1 VTPVL
6 IEKVE
11 GGELSVETGKG
22 FYEWTPES
30 AEALRQRIVQAFAH
44 AQSME

>member
-1 VTPVL
+1 MG
-6 IEKVE
+6 EKVE
-11 GGELSVETGKG
+11 RGELGVKTGKG

-30 AEALRQRIVQAFAH
+30 AEALRQRVAQAFAH